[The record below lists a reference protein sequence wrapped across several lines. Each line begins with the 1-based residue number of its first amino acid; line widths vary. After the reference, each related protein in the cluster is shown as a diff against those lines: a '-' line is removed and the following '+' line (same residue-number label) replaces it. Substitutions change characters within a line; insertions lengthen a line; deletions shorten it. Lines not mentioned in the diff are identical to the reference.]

1 MQENN
6 QIFEEA
12 FREREIGRVEVN
24 KEIYIKSGN

>member
-12 FREREIGRVEVN
+12 FREREEGIVEGN
-24 KEIYIKSGN
+24 KEKYVLN

>member
-12 FREREIGRVEVN
+12 FREREEGIVEGN
-24 KEIYIKSGN
+24 KKKKYVLN